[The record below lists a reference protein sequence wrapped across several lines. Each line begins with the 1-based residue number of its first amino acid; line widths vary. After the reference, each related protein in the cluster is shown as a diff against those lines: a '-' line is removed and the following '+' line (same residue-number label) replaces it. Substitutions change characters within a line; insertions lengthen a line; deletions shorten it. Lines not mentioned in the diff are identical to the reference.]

1 METRRRRHTA
11 QQHKVKGVALISV
24 LVTGILV
31 ALAIAGLYY
40 ILMRTMGT
48 TERVKTYTSVR
59 DAAVGGV
66 NHAVSQIRSGI
77 FDTLLSG
84 ECPAGAQLQG
94 NNCCEFSLSYRF
106 QGITETFGNEVTLC
120 FVGYVPPSGEQM
132 TGVAYTRLPPAGRG
146 FIYSIVSVA
155 NGPQGSTARIEA
167 VYMR

>member
-1 METRRRRHTA
+1 METYRRRHTTL
-11 QQHKVKGVALISV
+11 QPTVKGVALISV

-48 TERVKTYTSVR
+48 AERVKTYTSVR
-59 DAAVGGV
+59 DAAVSGV

-94 NNCCEFSLSYRF
+94 NNCCRFSLYYRL

-120 FVGYVPPSGEQM
+120 LVGYVPPPGEQI
-132 TGVAYTRLPPAGRG
+132 TGVAYTKLPPRG
-146 FIYSIVSVA
+146 YIYSIVSVA
-155 NGPQGSTARIEA
+155 SGPQGSTARIEA
-167 VYMR
+167 VYAR